1 MSLLPPN
8 STPIERALEKSIK
21 LEELPVP
28 IDTIRDPWKCPVQ
41 FLELSAW
48 ENRVGFWND
57 NWPEMTKRKVIAS
70 NWEVKKYSG
79 TTYGLEVALG
89 ALDFG
94 TQVTEWFDYG
104 GEAGYFNLDV
114 ELFDRGIT
122 ADEQNDILAIAGV
135 AKRESQHLDT
145 LTLHLASKGD
155 LPTLSCVTCTGHTID
170 VFPLIIPDLESQENT
185 PFFALGTHTVHEIN
199 IYPKVTA

>member
-28 IDTIRDPWKCPVQ
+28 IDTIRDPWKCPFQ

-79 TTYGLEVALG
+79 TTHALEVALD

-122 ADEQNDILAIAGV
+122 AEDQTDIMAIAEV
-135 AKRESQHLDT
+135 AKRGSQHLDT
-145 LTLHLASKGD
+145 LTIHQASQDTAPSVGSVV
-155 LPTLSCVTCTGHTID
+155 LQSEEIVIEPYSIPEFIQSSATPVIAMAIQTI
-170 VFPLIIPDLESQENT
+170 E
-185 PFFALGTHTVHEIN
+185 EIT
-199 IYPKVTA
+199 IMPKEAV